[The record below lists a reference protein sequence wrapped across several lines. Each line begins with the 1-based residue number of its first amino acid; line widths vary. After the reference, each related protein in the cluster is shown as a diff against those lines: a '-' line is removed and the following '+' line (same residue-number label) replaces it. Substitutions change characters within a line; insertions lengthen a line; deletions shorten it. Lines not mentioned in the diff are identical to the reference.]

1 MRDLSRFAWL
11 SVAAAVITIT
21 IKFVGYS
28 VTGSVGLLSDAAES
42 LVNLV
47 AAVVAVIVLK
57 VIAKPADRDH
67 EFGHSKAEYFSAG
80 LEGAMIFVAA
90 GFIIATSINRL
101 FNPQPIEA
109 IGLGLALS
117 VIASIVNLVVALVLI
132 RAGREHRSIT
142 LTADG
147 KHLMT
152 DVWTSAGVII
162 AVFLVWLTE
171 WWWLDPVIALVVAL
185 NILFTGYKLVMEAGG
200 GLMDK
205 AMEGGD
211 RADVDRILDSHR
223 DPERRIDVH
232 EIRTRVSGR
241 QEFIEFHVLVPGK
254 WSVEHGHDILHA
266 MEDDL
271 RDRFPGVHIASHLEP
286 VEDERAYDDVDL

>member
-11 SVAAAVITIT
+11 SVAAAIITIVM
-21 IKFVGYS
+21 KVAGYLI
-28 VTGSVGLLSDAAES
+28 TGSVGLLSDAAES

-47 AAVVAVIVLK
+47 AAVVALVVLK
-57 VIAKPADRDH
+57 VIAKPADSDH

-80 LEGAMIFVAA
+80 LEGAMILVAS
-90 GFIIATSINRL
+90 GFIIAASIGRML
-101 FNPQPIEA
+101 DPQPIEKVGV
-109 IGLGLALS
+109 GLLLAVGAS
-117 VIASIVNLVVALVLI
+117 VVNLVVALILLK
-132 RAGREHRSIT
+132 AGRDHKSIT

-152 DVWTSAGVII
+152 DVWTSGGV
-162 AVFLVWLTE
+162 VLGVLLVWLTQ
-171 WWWLDPVIALVVAL
+171 WWWLDPVIALLVAL
-185 NILFTGYKLVMEAGG
+185 NILFTGYKLLMEAGG

-205 AMEGGD
+205 AMDAPD
-211 RADVDRILDSHR
+211 RADVDRILESHR
-223 DPERRIDVH
+223 DPARNIDVH
-232 EIRTRVSGR
+232 EVRTRVSGR
-241 QEFIEFHVLVPGK
+241 QEFIEFHLLVPGK

-286 VEDERAYDDVDL
+286 IEDERAYDDVDL

>member
-11 SVAAAVITIT
+11 SVAAAVVTIAL
-21 IKFVGYS
+21 KVGGYV

-47 AAVVAVIVLK
+47 AAVVALVVLK

-90 GFIIATSINRL
+90 GFIIATSIERL
-101 FNPQPIEA
+101 LNPQPIEQ
-109 IGLGLALS
+109 IGVGLVLVVVAS
-117 VIASIVNLVVALVLI
+117 VVNLVVGLILI

-152 DVWTSAGVII
+152 DVWTSGGVIVG
-162 AVFLVWLTE
+162 VFLVWITE
-171 WWWLDPVIALVVAL
+171 WWWLDPVIALIVAL
-185 NILFTGYKLVMEAGG
+185 NILFTGYKLVVEAGG

-205 AMEGGD
+205 AMD
-211 RADVDRILDSHR
+211 RPDRVEVDRILASHC
-223 DPERRIDVH
+223 DPARRIDVH
-232 EIRTRVSGR
+232 EVRTRVSGR
-241 QEFIEFHVLVPGK
+241 QEFIEFHLLVPGK

-286 VEDERAYDDVDL
+286 IEDERAYDDVDL

>member
-11 SVAAAVITIT
+11 SVAAAIVTIALKT
-21 IKFVGYS
+21 TGYF

-47 AAVVAVIVLK
+47 AAVVALVVLK
-57 VIAKPADRDH
+57 VIAKPADDDH

-80 LEGAMIFVAA
+80 LEGAMILVAS
-90 GFIIATSINRL
+90 GFIIAASIGRL
-101 FNPQPIEA
+101 LDPQPIEQ
-109 IGLGLALS
+109 IGLGLILGVVAS
-117 VIASIVNLVVALVLI
+117 VVNLVVAIILI
-132 RAGREHRSIT
+132 RAGRTHRSIT

-152 DVWTSAGVII
+152 DVWTSAGVVV
-162 AVFLVWLTE
+162 AVFLVWLTQ
-171 WWWLDPVIALVVAL
+171 WWWLDPVIALLVAL
-185 NILFTGYKLVMEAGG
+185 NILITGYKLLMEAGG
-200 GLMDK
+200 GLMDR
-205 AMEGGD
+205 AMDGAD

-223 DPERRIDVH
+223 DPARSIDVH

-271 RDRFPGVHIASHLEP
+271 RDRFPGVHISSHLEP
-286 VEDERAYDDVDL
+286 IEDERAYDDVDL

>member
-11 SVAAAVITIT
+11 SVAAAIVTIVM
-21 IKFVGYS
+21 KFAGYV

-47 AAVVAVIVLK
+47 AAVVALVVLK
-57 VIAKPADRDH
+57 VIAKPADQDH

-80 LEGAMIFVAA
+80 LEGAMILVAS
-90 GFIIATSINRL
+90 GFIIAASIGRL
-101 FNPQPIEA
+101 LDPQPIEQ
-109 IGLGLALS
+109 IGLGLVLS
-117 VIASIVNLVVALVLI
+117 VAASVVNLVVALILMK
-132 RAGREHRSIT
+132 AGREHKSIT

-152 DVWTSAGVII
+152 DVWTSVGV
-162 AVFLVWLTE
+162 VVGVLLVWITQ
-171 WWWLDPVIALVVAL
+171 WWWLDPVIALLVAL
-185 NILFTGYKLVMEAGG
+185 NILLTGYKLLMEAGG

-205 AMEGGD
+205 AMDGPD
-211 RADVDRILDSHR
+211 RADVDRILDAHR
-223 DPERRIDVH
+223 DPARNIDVH
-232 EIRTRVSGR
+232 EVRTRVSGR

-271 RDRFPGVHIASHLEP
+271 RDRFPGVHISSHLEP
-286 VEDERAYDDVDL
+286 IEDERAYDDVDL

>member
-11 SVAAAVITIT
+11 SVAAAIVTIVM
-21 IKFVGYS
+21 KFSGYL

-47 AAVVAVIVLK
+47 AAVVAVVVLK

-80 LEGAMIFVAA
+80 LEGAMILVAS
-90 GFIIATSINRL
+90 GFIIAASIGRL
-101 FNPQPIEA
+101 MNPQPIDQ
-109 IGLGLALS
+109 IGLGLVLS
-117 VIASIVNLVVALVLI
+117 VAASVVNLVVALILLK
-132 RAGREHRSIT
+132 AGKKHRSIT

-152 DVWTSAGVII
+152 DVWTSVGVVV
-162 AVFLVWLTE
+162 AVFLVWITQ

-185 NILFTGYKLVMEAGG
+185 NILLTGYKLLMEAGG

-205 AMEGGD
+205 AMDGPD
-211 RADVDRILDSHR
+211 RADVDRILGSHC
-223 DPERRIDVH
+223 DPARNIDVH
-232 EIRTRVSGR
+232 EVRTRVSGR
-241 QEFIEFHVLVPGK
+241 QEFIEFHLLVPGK
-254 WSVEHGHDILHA
+254 WSIEHGHDILHA

-286 VEDERAYDDVDL
+286 IEDERAYGDVDL